1 LSTQLKPRRT
11 VTLTIRTEE
20 QVLKVLMQ
28 EAHRSKVTV
37 NTFVNQILTNHVDWG
52 RHSSKYGSVEI
63 PAEGLAALIDLV
75 DDDTIAKFGRESV
88 ARRWRSLISLW
99 EKDTSPES
107 VLRFVIFWLE
117 NTRQAMITLTE
128 DGKSRRVTGFHLLGR
143 KGAILLKHAIEAM
156 FEFAHKKVAVDIQ
169 ENQFSFMIDW
179 NREND
184 R

>member
-1 LSTQLKPRRT
+1 
-11 VTLTIRTEE
+11 
-20 QVLKVLMQ
+20 
-28 EAHRSKVTV
+28 
-37 NTFVNQILTNHVDWG
+37 
-52 RHSSKYGSVEI
+52 
-63 PAEGLAALIDLV
+63 
-75 DDDTIAKFGRESV
+75 
-88 ARRWRSLISLW
+88 
-99 EKDTSPES
+99 
-107 VLRFVIFWLE
+107 
-117 NTRQAMITLTE
+117 MITLTE